1 MRHHV
6 FSGNITHAEVNSHKQ
21 ITCKP
26 SKLIKVISTNN
37 LSAAQ
42 IHSKQLPNKR
52 KRSVIS
58 IELI

>member
-6 FSGNITHAEVNSHKQ
+6 FSGNITHEVNSHKQ

-26 SKLIKVISTNN
+26 SKLTKVISTNN

-42 IHSKQLPNKR
+42 LHSKQLSNKR
-52 KRSVIS
+52 KRSVIG
-58 IELI
+58 IERI